1 MGTEVPVTATNHN
14 KPEGLLE
21 LTDDMPLAQRL
32 LILQKKRAAEQLA
45 AASMTANGGAS
56 ITMAPVTSL
65 KIKPDPGS
73 KVTNEGPEIKSERQG
88 SSGVKIK
95 KDPGVATTT
104 TKKDPAKGK
113 STVSTARK
121 EEKRTIPSV
130 PVKGAPSSAK
140 KAKTVSRSERSEVD
154 EEGTGEEEYKWWED
168 RDNDGSVKW
177 TTLEH
182 NGVYFAPEYQPH
194 GVPLMYDG
202 QPLQLEPSAE
212 EVATFFAAILGT
224 DHYDNEIFRRNFWE
238 DFTAHLHAIGSRWHG
253 HIKQFE
259 KCDFTPIA
267 THLAALK
274 EAKKTMSKE
283 EREQLKM
290 EKVRIDEFYGYCL
303 LDGRREKVGNFRMEP
318 PGLFRGRGKHPK
330 AGKLKTRVMPEQVT
344 INIGPGVKVPEPPA
358 GHAWGKVVS
367 DNTVTWL
374 ATWTENVNK
383 QQKYVFLAA
392 GSSLKGQSDLRKFE
406 TARELNKHV
415 DKIRRVN
422 AEELR
427 SKEMFVRQRATALWL
442 IDRLALRAGNE
453 KGDDEADT
461 VGCCSLR
468 CEHVSLQEPNIV
480 IFDFL
485 GKDSIRYYN
494 EVPVDAIIFKNLS
507 IFMRPPKGPQDP
519 IFDRL
524 TTAGLN
530 KYLNGL
536 MPGLTAKVFR
546 TYNASHTFQ
555 AELEKTPGEASVPD
569 LVLSYNRA
577 NRQVAILCNHQRAV
591 PKTHAKSM
599 ERLSEKISAMKYQ
612 RYVVRKELREV
623 MSKKELQSELP
634 SALEAESDMDEETIT
649 QERERERQREAE
661 KLEKTKEK
669 GGSASPPSSQSPS
682 KRNKRPSAE
691 SLVKK
696 FNSLST
702 RIDAAKS
709 QRIDR
714 DENKTTAL
722 GTSKTNYID
731 PRITAAWCAKYNV
744 PIEKLFNKTLRE
756 KFKWAMSVGAEWRF

>member
-1 MGTEVPVTATNHN
+1 MTTSGGKA
-14 KPEGLLE
+14 EGSFE

-32 LILQKKRAAEQLA
+32 LILQKRRAAEQLA
-45 AASMTANGGAS
+45 AAPTTNKSAAS
-56 ITMAPVTSL
+56 TTTPATLV
-65 KIKPDPGS
+65 KIKPDPGAKATNGVPAAKAGKQVPVAA
-73 KVTNEGPEIKSERQG
+73 KV
-88 SSGVKIK
+88 
-95 KDPGVATTT
+95 
-104 TKKDPAKGK
+104 KKDPAAVAPAMVKKDSFGDQPAPVVVK
-113 STVSTARK
+113 R
-121 EEKRTIPSV
+121 EEKRSAPSG
-130 PVKGAPSSAK
+130 PVKKAQPAVK
-140 KAKTVSRSERSEVD
+140 KAKTASTGTRPERSEVD
-154 EEGTGEEEYKWWED
+154 EEGTGEEEYKWWEGQ
-168 RDNDGSVKW
+168 DNDGTVKW
-177 TTLEH
+177 TSLEH
-182 NGVYFAPEYQPH
+182 NGVYFAPAYQPH
-194 GVPLMYDG
+194 SVPMLYDG

-212 EVATFFAAILGT
+212 EVATFFAGVLGT
-224 DHYDNEIFRRNFWE
+224 DHHENDIFKRNFWE
-238 DFTAHLHAIGSRWHG
+238 DFMAHLHAIDSRWRH
-253 HIKQFE
+253 HIKEFE
-259 KCDFTPIA
+259 RCDFTPIA

-274 EAKKTMSKE
+274 EAKKVMSKE
-283 EREQLKM
+283 EKEQLKA
-290 EKVRIDEFYGYCL
+290 EKVRIDDFYGYCL

-344 INIGPGVKVPEPPA
+344 INIGSNAKVPEPPA
-358 GHAWGKVVS
+358 GHSWGKIVS

-415 DKIRRVN
+415 GKIRRVN

-468 CEHVSLQEPNIV
+468 CEHVRLQEPNVV

-507 IFMRPPKGPQDP
+507 IFMRPPKGPQDL

-524 TTAGLN
+524 TTSGLN

-555 AELEKTPGEASVPD
+555 AELEKTPGEASVPE

-599 ERLSEKISAMKYQ
+599 ERLSDKIDAMKYQ
-612 RYVVRKELREV
+612 RHVVRKELREV

-634 SALEAESDMDEETIT
+634 AALEAESDMDEEAIKR
-649 QERERERQREAE
+649 ERERERQREAE
-661 KLEKTKEK
+661 RVDKAKEK
-669 GGSASPPSSQSPS
+669 GGSASPSSSQSPS
-682 KRNKRPSAE
+682 KRSKRPPAE
-691 SLVKK
+691 SLIKR
-696 FNSLST
+696 FNSLSA

-709 QRIDR
+709 QRTDR

-731 PRITAAWCAKYNV
+731 PRITAAWCAKYKV
-744 PIEKLFNKTLRE
+744 PIEKMFNKTLRE
-756 KFKWAMSVGAEWRF
+756 KFKWAMSVDADWHF

>member
-1 MGTEVPVTATNHN
+1 MGTEVPVTTTNHQ
-14 KPEGLLE
+14 KPEGSLE

-45 AASMTANGGAS
+45 AAAMPTDGGAS
-56 ITMAPVTSL
+56 ITTAPVTPL
-65 KIKPDPGS
+65 KIKPDPGY
-73 KVTNEGPEIKSERQG
+73 KAANEVSETKSERQ
-88 SSGVKIK
+88 SSSVVKIK
-95 KDPGVATTT
+95 KDPGVATTA
-104 TKKDPAKGK
+104 TKKGSAKDK
-113 STVSTARK
+113 PTLSVVK
-121 EEKRTIPSV
+121 EEEKRTI
-130 PVKGAPSSAK
+130 SSALTK
-140 KAKTVSRSERSEVD
+140 KAQPNAKKVKTVSRSEAD
-154 EEGTGEEEYKWWED
+154 EEGTGEEEYKWWEEQ
-168 RDNDGSVKW
+168 DNDGSVKW

-182 NGVYFAPEYQPH
+182 NGVFFAPEYQPH
-194 GVPLMYDG
+194 GVPLLYEG
-202 QPLQLEPSAE
+202 QSLQLEPSAE
-212 EVATFFAAILGT
+212 EVATFFAAIMGT
-224 DHYDNEIFRRNFWE
+224 DHYENEIFRKNFWE
-238 DFTAHLHAIGSRWHG
+238 DFTTHLHAINSRWRNHV
-253 HIKQFE
+253 KEFE

-274 EAKKTMSKE
+274 ETKKTMSKE
-283 EREQLKM
+283 EREQIKM
-290 EKVRIDEFYGYCL
+290 EKMRIDEFYGYCL

-330 AGKLKTRVMPEQVT
+330 AGKLKTRVMPGQVT
-344 INIGPGVKVPEPPA
+344 INIGPGAKVPEPPA
-358 GHAWGKVVS
+358 GHSWGKIVS

-468 CEHVSLQEPNIV
+468 CEHVSLHEPNSV
-480 IFDFL
+480 VFDFL

-494 EVPVDAIIFKNLS
+494 EVPVDTIIFKNLS

-555 AELEKTPGEASVPD
+555 AELEKTPSEASVPD

-612 RYVVRKELREV
+612 RFLVRKELREV

-649 QERERERQREAE
+649 RERERECQREAE
-661 KLEKTKEK
+661 KLEKAKK
-669 GGSASPPSSQSPS
+669 GDPASPSSSQSPS
-682 KRNKRPSAE
+682 KRNKRSSTE

-702 RIDAAKS
+702 RIEAAKN

-714 DENKTTAL
+714 DENKATAL

-731 PRITAAWCAKYNV
+731 PRITAAWCAKYSV

-756 KFKWAMSVGAEWRF
+756 KFKWAMSVDADWRF